1 MLDAWSLTCTT
12 TKSDEQQ
19 YDIPDAT
26 VWRTKPKM
34 SLMRFQAP
42 LVLYTTTCVAQGKE
56 LFTSHA
62 SVHTTTGVTAAAY
75 VPP

>member
-1 MLDAWSLTCTT
+1 
-12 TKSDEQQ
+12 
-19 YDIPDAT
+19 
-26 VWRTKPKM
+26 M